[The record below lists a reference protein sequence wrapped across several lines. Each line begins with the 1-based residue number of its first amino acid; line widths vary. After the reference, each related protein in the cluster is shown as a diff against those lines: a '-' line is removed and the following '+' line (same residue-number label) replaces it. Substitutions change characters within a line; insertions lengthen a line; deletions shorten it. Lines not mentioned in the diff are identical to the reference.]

1 MERMRALTVPWVEGV
16 VHVPLGSG
24 LLPRVS
30 RACGVGRWGM
40 GTAIHTSTLRLR
52 TVTLSS
58 AGTRL
63 QSPPGPTGSSVVSC
77 AGGWPAEHP
86 RRASLGRWP
95 RPPLLE
101 PGSPDQGRVLSQQCP
116 WSVSTQEGK
125 ASGSGWLPLEGFNQR
140 LPLINSVQPNK
151 TLLLRHVF
159 AHTATVAP
167 WELRGRPGWDT
178 RPPQSQPR
186 CVGWGHSPRH
196 SYLESV
202 LG

>member
-1 MERMRALTVPWVEGV
+1 M
-16 VHVPLGSG
+16 PLGSG

-40 GTAIHTSTLRLR
+40 GTAVHTSTLSLL
-52 TVTLSS
+52 TVTPSS
-58 AGTRL
+58 AGTRF
-63 QSPPGPTGSSVVSC
+63 QSPPGPAGSSVASC
-77 AGGWPAEHP
+77 AEGWPAEHP
-86 RRASLGRWP
+86 RGARLGRWP

-101 PGSPDQGRVLSQQCP
+101 PGSPDQGRVLSRQCP

-125 ASGSGWLPLEGFNQR
+125 ANGSGWLPLEGFNQR
-140 LPLINSVQPNK
+140 LPLIDAVQPDK
-151 TLLLRHVF
+151 TLLLRRVF
-159 AHTATVAP
+159 AHTATAAP
-167 WELRGRPGWDT
+167 LELRRRPGWDT

-196 SYLESV
+196 SYLESI

>member
-1 MERMRALTVPWVEGV
+1 MRALTVPWVEGV

-101 PGSPDQGRVLSQQCP
+101 PGSPDQGSLKSAVP
-116 WSVSTQEGK
+116 VVSEYSGGK
-125 ASGSGWLPLEGFNQR
+125 GKWLRLAPSGRF
-140 LPLINSVQPNK
+140 
-151 TLLLRHVF
+151 
-159 AHTATVAP
+159 
-167 WELRGRPGWDT
+167 
-178 RPPQSQPR
+178 
-186 CVGWGHSPRH
+186 
-196 SYLESV
+196 
-202 LG
+202 